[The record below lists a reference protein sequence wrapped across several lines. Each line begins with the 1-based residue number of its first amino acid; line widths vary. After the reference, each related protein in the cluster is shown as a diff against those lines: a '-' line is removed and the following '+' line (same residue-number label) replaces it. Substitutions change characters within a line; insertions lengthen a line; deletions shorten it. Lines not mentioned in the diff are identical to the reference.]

1 MMMIATPLVCRR
13 LTVKVEGEPE
23 SSRKTTT
30 SRPLD
35 RSYGCLCW
43 GIISKRGLC
52 VECGCNFL
60 SFDFRFLQFSYL
72 PGLFRIVIGFHYR
85 PFITAT
91 PGIAYSLELGVLCLF
106 FLGFLHHCILAMD
119 RRISFG
125 RSLQKPANRFQ

>member
-1 MMMIATPLVCRR
+1 MMATPLACRR
-13 LTVKVEGEPE
+13 LTVRVEGELE
-23 SSRKTTT
+23 SSRKTMM
-30 SRPLD
+30 SRSLD
-35 RSYGCLCW
+35 RSYRCLCW
-43 GIISKRGLC
+43 GIISKGGLC

-72 PGLFRIVIGFHYR
+72 PSLFCIVTGFLYR
-85 PFITAT
+85 LFITTT

>member
-1 MMMIATPLVCRR
+1 MMMATLLACRR
-13 LTVKVEGEPE
+13 LTVKVEGELE

-30 SRPLD
+30 SRSPD

-43 GIISKRGLC
+43 GIISKGGLC

-72 PGLFRIVIGFHYR
+72 PGLFCIVIG
-85 PFITAT
+85 
-91 PGIAYSLELGVLCLF
+91 SLSSFYHRHSRDRLLAGVGCIVS
-106 FLGFLHHCILAMD
+106 FLGFLHHCILVMD